1 MAKKAK
7 KAKLPKKVGGVKIPK
22 ELRSAAAA
30 IAAHPVISDIVA
42 AGLIAA
48 AAALTDQKGVAKAAK
63 ATGEGAQDAAT
74 AGARKASKA
83 KRVVTAAA
91 GAMGQALLDEFAGGG
106 KSKGRKNSTDVDG

>member
-22 ELRSAAAA
+22 ELRGAAAA

-48 AAALTDQKGVAKAAK
+48 AAALTEGKDVRKAAK
-63 ATGEGAQDAAT
+63 AVGEGADEAAADAT
-74 AGARKASKA
+74 RQASKA
-83 KRVVTAAA
+83 KKVVKAAA
-91 GAMGQALLDEFAGGG
+91 GAMGAALLDEFAGG
-106 KSKGRKNSTDVDG
+106 KSKRRKADADA